1 MVVVATVAE
10 VLEAE
15 DSVTVVS
22 DQLMLKPMHIMAMV
36 VMEDMVDTDT
46 VVTSLERDQQMPTVV
61 DSVDVVLEDV
71 VMEDEEDMEDEDIVA
86 RDLLT
91 LVIAADGNW
100 RLWWIW

>member
-22 DQLMLKPMHIMAMV
+22 DQLMLKPMHGMDMV
-36 VMEDMVDTDT
+36 VMEDTDT
-46 VVTSLERDQQMPTVV
+46 VVTLERDQLMPTVV

-71 VMEDEEDMEDEDIVA
+71 VTEDEEDMEEEDIVA
-86 RDLLT
+86 RDLLM

>member
-1 MVVVATVAE
+1 MGQSKPIDLGAVDSEVVATEEE

-22 DQLMLKPMHIMAMV
+22 DQLMLKPMHGTAM
-36 VMEDMVDTDT
+36 
-46 VVTSLERDQQMPTVV
+46 VVTSLERDQLMPTVV

-71 VMEDEEDMEDEDIVA
+71 VMEDEEDMADEDTVA

-100 RLWWIW
+100 RLW

>member
-1 MVVVATVAE
+1 MGEAVDSVVMGTVAE

-22 DQLMLKPMHIMAMV
+22 DQLMLKPMHGMDMV
-36 VMEDMVDTDT
+36 VTEDMGDTDT
-46 VVTSLERDQQMPTVV
+46 LDTLERDQLMPTVV
-61 DSVDVVLEDV
+61 DSVDVVT
-71 VMEDEEDMEDEDIVA
+71 EDEEDMEEEDIVA
-86 RDLLT
+86 RDLLM